1 MKIIV
6 NSWVLGMAEFLSS
19 FYLELLQGL
28 LVHLLNSENVILVE
42 LGNGKITVNWRSI
55 SSKS

>member
-1 MKIIV
+1 
-6 NSWVLGMAEFLSS
+6 MAEFLSS

-28 LVHLLNSENVILVE
+28 LVHVLNSENVILVE
-42 LGNGKITVNWRSI
+42 LGIGKITVNWRSI